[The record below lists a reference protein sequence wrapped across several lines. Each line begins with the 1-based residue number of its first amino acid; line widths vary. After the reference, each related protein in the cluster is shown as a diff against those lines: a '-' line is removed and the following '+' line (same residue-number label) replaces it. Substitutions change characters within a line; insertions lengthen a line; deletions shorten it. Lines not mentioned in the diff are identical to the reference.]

1 VDKPTTIA
9 VDLANSVFEIA
20 VSKEPG
26 RVCQRRRV
34 TRRQMASFFSAHPA
48 STVLMEACGSAHYWG
63 RLLESQGHQVRLL
76 PPHHVRRYRLGN
88 KTDRADAD
96 ALLEAGRNE
105 QIISVPVKTV
115 GQQMLIAL
123 HNLRSGWTSTRTARL
138 NTLRGLL
145 RELGIVIPKGP
156 RHVLPSV
163 AEALSSE
170 DIATALHTVVLAC
183 CEEIRQLEKNIR
195 QVEVQLSV
203 AAKEMGAA
211 QSLLSVP
218 GIGLLTA
225 TAMLGLVGSASRF
238 RSGRRYAS
246 FLGLVPKEFSSGNIR
261 RLGAISKRGDGYL
274 RTLLIHGARAVLVAA
289 KRSKNPDRLRRW
301 ALQVE
306 KRRGHNRTAV
316 ALANKL
322 ARIAWA
328 VWSKDTQYEPA
339 FLSPCSE

>member
-1 VDKPTTIA
+1 MDKPTTIA

-20 VSKEPG
+20 VSKQPG
-26 RVCQRRRV
+26 RVCQRRRLS
-34 TRRQMASFFSAHPA
+34 RRQMASFFSAHPA

-63 RLLESQGHQVRLL
+63 RLLKGQGHQVRLL

-96 ALLEAGRNE
+96 ALLEAGRNQ
-105 QIISVPVKTV
+105 QIIAVPVKTV
-115 GQQMLIAL
+115 GQQTLIAL
-123 HNLRSGWTSTRTARL
+123 HNLRSGWISTRTARL

-170 DIATALHTVVLAC
+170 DVVPTLHTVVLAC
-183 CEEIRQLEKNIR
+183 CEEIRQLERNIR
-195 QVEVQLSV
+195 QVEGQLSV
-203 AAKEMGAA
+203 AAKQIGAAA

-225 TAMLGLVGSASRF
+225 TAMLGFVGSACRF

-289 KRSKNPDRLRRW
+289 KRSKKPDRLRCW

-328 VWSKDTQYEPA
+328 VWSSNTQYQPA
-339 FLSPCSE
+339 YLSPCS